1 MKISLHGIFIL
12 CFSFNCTRWRINL
25 NAFLIWKFQTRN
37 LDRCKSWNSCKR
49 TFTDGRS
56 CVCVLN
62 SWRRKMEERREAKW
76 SWPGWIWKSRFRLDG
91 RGGGGSGCGEEGAL
105 KSLSPRRMNLFPH
118 VSTRKFHARSL
129 FLSRPTP
136 NRSLQWHACHACC
149 AHAPSRA
156 RFLIFSFVEFD
167 LSIETERFSRIT
179 IRKLYWGFHELFL
192 ISLYYLFKIIE
203 FWNNSRNRAQII
215 V

>member
-1 MKISLHGIFIL
+1 
-12 CFSFNCTRWRINL
+12 
-25 NAFLIWKFQTRN
+25 
-37 LDRCKSWNSCKR
+37 
-49 TFTDGRS
+49 
-56 CVCVLN
+56 
-62 SWRRKMEERREAKW
+62 MEERREAKW

-136 NRSLQWHACHACC
+136 NRSSCDMRATHAVRTH
-149 AHAPSRA
+149 HLEVG
-156 RFLIFSFVEFD
+156 FFSFVEFD
-167 LSIETERFSRIT
+167 LSIETERFSRII

-203 FWNNSRNRAQII
+203 FRNNSRNRAQII